1 MKIKNG
7 EKTCR
12 LFYKKLQF
20 NYFKKKIKLG
30 AVFKNL
36 KKKIF
41 LTFLTMLRYIN
52 IKKVV

>member
-12 LFYKKLQF
+12 FFRKKLQF
-20 NYFKKKIKLG
+20 NYFSKKKMELG
-30 AVFKNL
+30 AIFKNI
-36 KKKIF
+36 KKIF
-41 LTFLTMLRYIN
+41 LTIPTMLRYIN